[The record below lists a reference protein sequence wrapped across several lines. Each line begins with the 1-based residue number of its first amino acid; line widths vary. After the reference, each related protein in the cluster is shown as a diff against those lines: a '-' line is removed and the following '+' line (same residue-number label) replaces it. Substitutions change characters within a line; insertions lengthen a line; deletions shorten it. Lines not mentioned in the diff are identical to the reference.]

1 MKSLL
6 AGITVLIMVC
16 TGAYS
21 QELTAETP
29 IENFAAFAENEQLD
43 VKEWSITLKETIS
56 RSDSLLLKKKISESY
71 QNAEISYE
79 DQENSNKII
88 LKDGLIK
95 REFDESYSIIL
106 PKNKDEKAELVYY
119 IAGKGTISLTPEV
132 KDRIRETQKR
142 YFSKNVLIFSC
153 LKAESSG
160 IIDDVLV
167 YKKFKQT
174 FDIKPLDQ
182 VAEKDWTSS
191 SGYTEKWGQ
200 AIPTA
205 SGKMNVQF
213 ATRTLGGRTNITIG
227 TPIITAE
234 Y

>member
-21 QELTAETP
+21 QELTAKTP

-56 RSDSLLLKKKISESY
+56 RSDSLLLEKKISESY
-71 QNAEISYE
+71 RTAEVSYE
-79 DQENSNKII
+79 DQENANKII
-88 LKDGLIK
+88 LKDGLINK
-95 REFDESYSIIL
+95 EFDESYSIIL

-132 KDRIRETQKR
+132 KDRIRETEKR

-205 SGKMNVQF
+205 GGKMNVQF

>member
-29 IENFAAFAENEQLD
+29 IEKFAAFAESEQLD
-43 VKEWSITLKETIS
+43 VTAWSITLKETIP
-56 RSDSLLLKKKISESY
+56 RSDSLLLEKKISKSHRT
-71 QNAEISYE
+71 AEVSYE
-79 DQENSNKII
+79 DQDNSNKII
-88 LKDGLIK
+88 LKDGLNN

-132 KDRIRETQKR
+132 KDRIREIEKR

-191 SGYTEKWGQ
+191 SGYTEEWGQ

-205 SGKMNVQF
+205 GGKMNVQF